1 MSEKLSLIFP
11 KDKVTDMGNG
21 YVVADTQLTPE
32 EMIEAIIRYSGSD
45 GDLAVVKKNDGVEN
59 EV

>member
-21 YVVADTQLTPE
+21 FIVADTQLTPE
-32 EMIEAIIRYSGSD
+32 EMIEAILTYSGSD
-45 GDLAVVKKNDGVEN
+45 GDLAVVKKSESD
-59 EV
+59 